1 MLIRLS
7 EHMIDTNRR
16 EISRHGQPVHV
27 EPQVFDLLVYL
38 IENND
43 HVVSKDELFATV
55 WSGRIVSDATLA
67 SRINAARNVI
77 GDSGERQE
85 QIRTI
90 PRRGFRF
97 VGTFSRQD
105 DTAPKDRPTV
115 EPAVD
120 EPELRQEVT
129 FCRALD
135 GTRLAMAAVGS
146 GPVLVKTGSWLNHLE
161 FDWESPVYSHL
172 LHDLAR
178 HSHLVRFDARGSG
191 LSDWDIGEAPTFDD
205 MVSDLETV
213 VDAMKLERFSLC
225 CMCPG
230 AAIGISYA
238 ARHPQRVR
246 RLVIVGGYAQG
257 RNKRGTESDARQAE
271 AMLTMMRLG
280 WGDEHSAFMQ
290 AFSSIYVP
298 KGTPEQI
305 GWFTQLQ
312 RKAAS
317 ADNAVRLRT
326 MFDNID
332 VGDLLPRVT
341 VPTLVLHSRH
351 DSVVPFEQGRM
362 LAATIPNARFVTLES
377 ENHLVLHGE
386 PAWDR
391 MMGEIER
398 FLR

>member
-16 EISRHGQPVHV
+16 EISRDGDPVHV

-43 HVVSKDELFATV
+43 RVVSKDDLFASV
-55 WSGRIVSDATLA
+55 WGGRIVSDATLA

-77 GDSGERQE
+77 GDSGERQQ

-97 VGTFSRQD
+97 IGTFSCEGD
-105 DTAPKDRPTV
+105 AL
-115 EPAVD
+115 PAGESAHKAKVD
-120 EPELRQEVT
+120 ELELRQDVT
-129 FCRALD
+129 FCRAAD

-146 GPVLVKTGSWLNHLE
+146 GPILVKTGSWLNHLE
-161 FDWESPVYSHL
+161 FDWESPVFFPL
-172 LHDLAR
+172 LRNLAR
-178 HSHLVRFDARGSG
+178 HSQLVRFDARGSG
-191 LSDWDIGEAPTFDD
+191 LSDWDIGDAPTFDD
-205 MVSDLETV
+205 MISDLETV
-213 VDAMKLERFSLC
+213 VDALALEEFSLFG
-225 CMCPG
+225 MSQG
-230 AAIGISYA
+230 AAIAITYA
-238 ARHPQRVR
+238 ARHPQRVK
-246 RLVIVGGYAQG
+246 RLVLVGGYAQG
-257 RNKRGTESDARQAE
+257 RNKRGSESDARQAE
-271 AMLTMMRLG
+271 AMMTMMRLG

-305 GWFTQLQ
+305 EWFTQLQ

-332 VGDLLPRVT
+332 VSDVLSRVT
-341 VPTLVLHSRH
+341 TPTLVLHSRH

-362 LAATIPNARFVTLES
+362 LAATIPDARFVSLES
-377 ENHLVLHGE
+377 DNHVVLHGE

>member
-16 EISRHGQPVHV
+16 EISRHGQPLHV

-55 WSGRIVSDATLA
+55 WNGRIVSDATLA
-67 SRINAARNVI
+67 SRINAARNII
-77 GDSGERQE
+77 GDSGERQG

-90 PRRGFRF
+90 SRRGFRF
-97 VGTFSRQD
+97 IGTFSLED
-105 DTAPKDRPTV
+105 GVAPGGPAPKV
-115 EPAVD
+115 GMG

-129 FCRALD
+129 FCRAPD

-161 FDWESPVYSHL
+161 FDWESPVFYPL
-172 LHDLAR
+172 LHTLAR

-191 LSDWDIGEAPTFDD
+191 LSDWDIGQAPTFED

-213 VDAMKLERFSLC
+213 VDAMALEEFSLFG
-225 CMCPG
+225 MSQG
-230 AAIGISYA
+230 AAIAITYA
-238 ARHPQRVR
+238 ARHPERVR
-246 RLVIVGGYAQG
+246 RLVLVGGYAQG
-257 RNKRGTESDARQAE
+257 RNKRGSENDARQAE
-271 AMLTMMRLG
+271 AMMTMMRLG

-305 GWFTQLQ
+305 RWFTQLQ

-332 VGDLLPRVT
+332 VSHMLSRVT
-341 VPTLVLHSRH
+341 IPTLVLHSRH
-351 DSVVPFEQGRM
+351 DSVVPIEQSRM
-362 LAATIPNARFVTLES
+362 LAATIPNAKFLSLES
-377 ENHLVLHGE
+377 DNHVVLHGE

-391 MMGEIER
+391 LMEEIER
-398 FLR
+398 FLH

>member
-7 EHMIDTNRR
+7 EHMIDTDRR

-38 IENND
+38 IKNND

-55 WSGRIVSDATLA
+55 WSGRTVSDTTLA

-77 GDSGERQE
+77 GDNGERQE

-97 VGTFSRQD
+97 IGTFSRED
-105 DTAPKDRPTV
+105 DPMPTGGAAPKNKP
-115 EPAVD
+115 E
-120 EPELRQEVT
+120 ELELRQEVS
-129 FCRALD
+129 FCRAAD

-161 FDWESPVYSHL
+161 FDWESPVFSPL
-172 LHDLAR
+172 LHSLAR

-213 VDAMKLERFSLC
+213 VDAMALEQFSLFGISQ
-225 CMCPG
+225 G
-230 AAIGISYA
+230 AAIAISYA

-246 RLVIVGGYAQG
+246 KLVIVGGYAQG

-271 AMLTMMRLG
+271 AMMTMMRLG

-305 GWFTQLQ
+305 GWFTELQ

-317 ADNAVRLRT
+317 ADNAIRLR
-326 MFDNID
+326 MLFDNID
-332 VGDLLPRVT
+332 VSEQLSYVT
-341 VPTLVLHSRH
+341 APTLVLHSRH
-351 DSVVPFEQGRM
+351 DSVVSFEQGRM
-362 LAATIPNARFVTLES
+362 LAATIPNAKFLSLES
-377 ENHLVLHGE
+377 DNHVALHGE
-386 PAWDR
+386 PAWNR
-391 MMGEIER
+391 MTEEIEW

>member
-7 EHMIDTNRR
+7 EHMIDTMRR
-16 EISRHGQPVHV
+16 EITHNGQPIHV

-38 IENND
+38 IQNSD

-55 WSGRIVSDATLA
+55 WGGRIVSDATLA
-67 SRINAARNVI
+67 SRINVVRNI
-77 GDSGERQE
+77 LGDSGERQE

-97 VGTFSRQD
+97 IGACSQED
-105 DTAPKDRPTV
+105 DTVPADGPVPTV
-115 EPAVD
+115 GVEEPK
-120 EPELRQEVT
+120 LRQEVT
-129 FCRALD
+129 FCRAPD
-135 GTRLAMAAVGS
+135 GTRLAMAAVGN
-146 GPVLVKTGSWLNHLE
+146 GPVLVKTGSWFNHLE
-161 FDWESPVYSHL
+161 FDWESPVFSHF

-178 HSHLVRFDARGSG
+178 HSRLVRFDARGTG
-191 LSDWDIGEAPTFDD
+191 LSDWDIGEAPTFED

-213 VDAMKLERFSLC
+213 VDAMALEEFSLY
-225 CMCPG
+225 CMCQG

-246 RLVIVGGYAQG
+246 KLVLVGGYAQG

-271 AMLTMMRLG
+271 AMMTMMRLG
-280 WGDEHSAFMQ
+280 WGDEHSAFKQ

-305 GWFTQLQ
+305 VWFTQLQ

-326 MFDNID
+326 IFDNVD
-332 VGDLLPRVT
+332 VSDLLPLVAA
-341 VPTLVLHSRH
+341 PTLVLHSRH

-362 LAATIPNARFVTLES
+362 LAATIPNARFVSLES
-377 ENHLVLHGE
+377 DNHVVLHGE

-391 MMGEIER
+391 MTEEIER

>member
-16 EISRHGQPVHV
+16 EISRHGQPIHV
-27 EPQVFDLLVYL
+27 EPQVFDLLVFL

-55 WSGRIVSDATLA
+55 WGGRIVSDATLA

-85 QIRTI
+85 QIRTV

-97 VGTFSRQD
+97 IGRFSREGD
-105 DTAPKDRPTV
+105 SLPAGGPAPKVGV
-115 EPAVD
+115 E
-120 EPELRQEVT
+120 EPEFRQEVT
-129 FCRALD
+129 FCRAPD

-161 FDWESPVYSHL
+161 FDWESPVFFPL
-172 LHDLAR
+172 LNNLAR

-191 LSDWDIGEAPTFDD
+191 LSDWNIGEAPTFDD

-213 VDAMKLERFSLC
+213 VDAMALEEFSLFGASQ
-225 CMCPG
+225 G
-230 AAIGISYA
+230 AAIAITYA

-246 RLVIVGGYAQG
+246 RLVLHGGYAQG
-257 RNKRGTESDARQAE
+257 RNRRGSESDARQAE
-271 AMLTMMRLG
+271 AMMSMMRLG

-332 VGDLLPRVT
+332 VSDMLSRVKA
-341 VPTLVLHSRH
+341 PTLVLHSRH
-351 DSVVPFEQGRM
+351 DSVVPFEQSRM
-362 LAATIPNARFVTLES
+362 LAATIPNAKFLSLES
-377 ENHLVLHGE
+377 DNHVVLHGE

-391 MMGEIER
+391 LTEEIER